1 MLEIETRHDP
11 AERKFFAVVDGE
23 EARLDYAPTGERT
36 LDYRHTF
43 VPERLR
49 SRGIGEHLV
58 KDALDHARE
67 HGTRVIPTCPF
78 VRRIIE
84 RNPEY
89 SDLLAE
95 DG

>member
-1 MLEIETRHDP
+1 MEIGTRHDP
-11 AERKFFAVVDGE
+11 AERKFFAKVNGD
-23 EARLDYAPTGERT
+23 EARLDYAPVGERI

-49 SRGIGEHLV
+49 GRGIGERLV
-58 KDALDHARE
+58 RDALDHARG
-67 HGTRVIPTCPF
+67 HGYRVIPTCPF

-84 RNPEY
+84 RNPGY
-89 SDLLAE
+89 SDLVAE